1 MNKTCGKFKKGQSGN
16 PGGRPPGIPNPSTRL
31 RQQIAEHVPAI
42 IDRLVESARAGDTAA
57 ANLLLSR
64 VLPPARAESL
74 TIQVPAGL
82 TLGER
87 AEAITAAALNGEM
100 PTSVAGDL
108 MAVLQGQARVK
119 ELDEIEQRLA
129 AIEGRLA

>member
-16 PGGRPPGIPNPSTRL
+16 PSGRPPGIPNPSTRL

-74 TIQVPAGL
+74 SVLLPAGQ

-129 AIEGRLA
+129 AIEGRLG